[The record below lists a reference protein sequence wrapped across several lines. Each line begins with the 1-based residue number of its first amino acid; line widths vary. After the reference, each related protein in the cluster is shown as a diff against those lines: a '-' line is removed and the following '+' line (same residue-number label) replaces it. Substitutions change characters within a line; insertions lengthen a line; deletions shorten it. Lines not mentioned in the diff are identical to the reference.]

1 MIRSMT
7 GFARR
12 ERGTEFGVLSWE
24 IRSVN
29 HRYLEPFFR
38 LPEDFRSLE
47 QDLRRRLSGAVS
59 RGKVECTLRMDWS
72 GPANDGLAI
81 DEAVLDEV
89 ARAIATV
96 SGRLAESG
104 PSNPVDVLRW
114 PGVLRDVERDPEP
127 ARAAAADLFSEA
139 VTGLVEAREA
149 EGARIAEMLDRRC
162 RGVEALVAEVRI
174 RLPDVITIQR
184 DRLRERVAQLAAD
197 LDPDRLEQELALLAQ
212 KMDVSEELDRLES
225 HVTEVARALE
235 SGKPVGRRLD
245 FLMQEFNREANT
257 LASKSADSDVTR
269 AAVDLKVLIEQMR
282 EQVQNVE

>member
-12 ERGTEFGVLSWE
+12 ERDTELGVLSWE

-38 LPEDFRSLE
+38 LPEDFRGLE
-47 QDLRRRLSGAVS
+47 QDLRRRLSATVS

-72 GPANDGLAI
+72 GVSDQGLAI
-81 DEAVLDEV
+81 DDTVLDNVVEAVAAV
-89 ARAIATV
+89 AA
-96 SGRLAESG
+96 RLGQPG
-104 PSNPVDVLRW
+104 PANPVDVLRW
-114 PGVLRDVERDPEP
+114 PGVVRDVERDREP
-127 ARAAAADLFSEA
+127 ARAAAAELFSETVA
-139 VTGLVEAREA
+139 VLVEAREA

-162 RGVEALVAEVRI
+162 RGVESLVSGVRG
-174 RLPDVITIQR
+174 RLPEVVAAQR
-184 DRLRERVAQLAAD
+184 DRLRERVAQLGAEA
-197 LDPDRLEQELALLAQ
+197 DPDRLEQELVLLAQ
-212 KMDVSEELDRLES
+212 KMDVSEELDRLDS
-225 HVTEVARALE
+225 HVAEVARALG
-235 SGKPVGRRLD
+235 SAKPVGRRLD

-257 LASKSADSDVTR
+257 LASKSADTEVTR

>member
-47 QDLRRRLSGAVS
+47 QDLRRRLSRAVS

-81 DEAVLDEV
+81 DETVLDGV
-89 ARAIATV
+89 AQAV
-96 SGRLAESG
+96 SAVASRLADAG
-104 PSNPVDVLRW
+104 PANPVDVLRW
-114 PGVLRDVERDPEP
+114 PGVVREVERDPEP
-127 ARAAAADLFSEA
+127 ARVAAAELFSEA
-139 VTGLVEAREA
+139 VAALVEVREA
-149 EGARIAEMLDRRC
+149 EGSRIAEMLDRRC
-162 RGVEALVAEVRI
+162 RGVESLVAGVRE
-174 RLPDVITIQR
+174 RLPEVVTAQR
-184 DRLRERVAQLAAD
+184 DRLRERVTQLAAD
-197 LDPDRLEQELALLAQ
+197 LDPDRLEQELAILAQ

-225 HVTEVARALE
+225 HVAEVERALG
-235 SGKPVGRRLD
+235 SSKPVGRRLD